1 MAIFWRQV
9 ASCVTVGV
17 VLMFLSHGVKSED
30 EYAPIA
36 KLDDCG
42 QSCPASCEEEKEMIH
57 TSTRQCRCDAECVKF
72 GDCCSGRKRFNCDGE
87 AEVMKPLRGL
97 QCREIRLGG
106 RETYWMVSSCPDTQ
120 NMLGDETMS
129 EVNEMCANG
138 SDTLPPVTDL
148 NSRVVYKNEYCAV
161 CHHKTNVLPWV
172 YRFECLQCGHGRCS
186 VDMIINEIIQNECV
200 EFGFSD
206 PHAASRPRP
215 CFRDPVD
222 LDAIS
227 SCLTRN
233 RLKNDTNRIW
243 REKEYIKLEKQCKSG
258 PLRPVVSFAN
268 ICGPVTY
275 RNQYCSICNGEKPVI
290 LTCTAAKK
298 RSMIS
303 FPNFKNRSCIAIP
316 QCEIYIIII
325 DHGYMGSAETNNGMN
340 LRLRKTNNID
350 STSSRTDIKG
360 SVSGEM
366 DIIDISS
373 GGTSSSGEG
382 TSSEESSSS
391 GQSSS
396 PGESSSSR
404 ESSSSGDSSSS
415 GESSSSSSGSTFN
428 LPLQPIIMFSCVY
441 PTYTTT
447 PTFTLFFDVNKNSGG
462 IKYRG
467 ENTKIP
473 ISCQKDEVLN
483 PFTQICRK
491 TVS

>member
-9 ASCVTVGV
+9 ASCVTFGV

-42 QSCPASCEEEKEMIH
+42 QSCPASCKEEKEVDH
-57 TSTRQCRCDAECVKF
+57 TSARQCRCDAECVRF
-72 GDCCSGRKRFNCDGE
+72 GDCCFGRKRFNCDGE

-106 RETYWMVSSCPDTQ
+106 RETYWMVSSCLDTQ

-148 NSRVVYKNEYCAV
+148 DSGVVYKNEYCAV
-161 CHHKTNVLPWV
+161 CHHKTNFLPWV
-172 YRFECLQCGHGRCS
+172 YRFECLLCGHGRCS
-186 VDMIINEIIQNECV
+186 VDMIISEIIQKECV
-200 EFGFSD
+200 EFGFSV
-206 PHAASRPRP
+206 PHAAPRPRT

-222 LDAIS
+222 LDAVS

-233 RLKNDTNRIW
+233 QLKNDTKRTW

-258 PLRPVVSFAN
+258 PLKPVISLAN
-268 ICGPVTY
+268 RCVPVTY

-298 RSMIS
+298 RSVIS
-303 FPNFKNRSCIAIP
+303 FPNLKNRYCIVLL
-316 QCEIYIIII
+316 QCARGQIVSSDNYASRLMSSSNE
-325 DHGYMGSAETNNGMN
+325 DDGDMGSAETNNSMN
-340 LRLRKTNNID
+340 LTLRKTNNID

-366 DIIDISS
+366 NNIIIDISS

-382 TSSEESSSS
+382 IYLLR
-391 GQSSS
+391 
-396 PGESSSSR
+396 R
-404 ESSSSGDSSSS
+404 E
-415 GESSSSSSGSTFN
+415 
-428 LPLQPIIMFSCVY
+428 
-441 PTYTTT
+441 
-447 PTFTLFFDVNKNSGG
+447 
-462 IKYRG
+462 
-467 ENTKIP
+467 
-473 ISCQKDEVLN
+473 
-483 PFTQICRK
+483 
-491 TVS
+491 